1 MSDWQLHVPHRSRSD
16 HLGVVVP
23 ALASE
28 LEGEDRDVARWLAV
42 NAFWDLKFQTAGEL
56 LDHLEAITP
65 AERRELLDQ
74 ARADAGL
81 EPTADVDERRRA
93 EAATVAN
100 RMRGNPSLQRCPHCD
115 AYPLTEVGSLA
126 ETRVRRWHCPQ
137 HVHLAQP
144 GDMDDRPSPWK
155 VTDCGTIVEVDAAEV
170 ERQAAAAESRRLELE
185 AQAAQR
191 SVEAE
196 ERRRHNEAVAA
207 DVERLTPP
215 MVPSS

>member
-1 MSDWQLHVPHRSRSD
+1 VTWTLHVPHRSRSD

-42 NAFWDLKFQTAGEL
+42 NAFWDDGFQKAGEL
-56 LDHLEAITP
+56 LDNLEAITP

-81 EPTADVDERRRA
+81 EPTPDIDERRRA

-100 RMRGNPSLQRCPHCD
+100 RMRGNPALQRCPHCD
-115 AYPLTEVGSLA
+115 AYPLTETGSLV

-144 GDMDDRPSPWK
+144 GEMDDRPSPSK

-185 AQAAQR
+185 AQADQR

-196 ERRRHNEAVAA
+196 ERRRHKEAVAA
-207 DVERLTPP
+207 DVERLTPAI
-215 MVPSS
+215 VPSS